1 MLAFSFEKTA
11 IATTLSIAS
20 TFFSTLA
27 AHAAHVIPWTES
39 SISRSPDDASPAV
52 AANDATSILQ

>member
-1 MLAFSFEKTA
+1 MLAFSFAKTT

-39 SISRSPDDASPAV
+39 SISRSPDDSPAV
-52 AANDATSILQ
+52 AADDATSILQ